1 MCHPFFRN
9 DFSNS
14 KDWIPLSFPYVSLF
28 TKSDRWSH
36 SRHKRGEYDSSMARI
51 GGRGTLAASCAL
63 GPQFCGHARDAWCFI
78 VKFQT
83 LELVILIRKDTT
95 LKQQTISVS
104 GQLKTN
110 IVNCQKSMFCR
121 CKDLPTVFSIKNQAV
136 VWNTNQS
143 MSRFHTNA
151 TAIGSLRVFC
161 LWPVCRTRRLM
172 FVTLSRACRERRLS
186 LVILQSFLYAMLIW
200 QRWTMLPNS
209 CIFHLLFLDRDDLST
224 RASSVNP

>member
-151 TAIGSLRVFC
+151 TAIGS
-161 LWPVCRTRRLM
+161 VC
-172 FVTLSRACRERRLS
+172 FVCDQFAALG
-186 LVILQSFLYAMLIW
+186 
-200 QRWTMLPNS
+200 
-209 CIFHLLFLDRDDLST
+209 D
-224 RASSVNP
+224 